1 MFLNREK
8 TLYTWE
14 KQIINDTS
22 SYVHFLKF
30 LTRKKKLAMCEIIC
44 VIFTVMN
51 GKKVNERG
59 NETLNELTVGKF
71 NSFQVEWKPI

>member
-1 MFLNREK
+1 M
-8 TLYTWE
+8 TLLRMCT
-14 KQIINDTS
+14 
-22 SYVHFLKF
+22 FLKF

-59 NETLNELTVGKF
+59 NETLNELTVGKSV
-71 NSFQVEWKPI
+71 NSFQVE